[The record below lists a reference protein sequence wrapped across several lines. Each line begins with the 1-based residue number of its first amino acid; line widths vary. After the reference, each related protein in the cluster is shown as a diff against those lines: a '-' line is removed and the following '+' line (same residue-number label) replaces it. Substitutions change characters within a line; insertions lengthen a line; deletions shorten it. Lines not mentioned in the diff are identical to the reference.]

1 MPEHKHCRTIL
12 DNLSLYLDG
21 EASEA
26 LCAEIER
33 HLAGCTDCRVVVDT
47 LNRTISLYHALPK
60 DELPDSLRKRLY
72 KTLDLEQFL
81 PHDESS

>member
-1 MPEHKHCRTIL
+1 MSEHKHCRTIL
-12 DNLSLYLDG
+12 DNLSPYLDG

-33 HLAGCTDCRVVVDT
+33 HLAACTDCRVVVDT
-47 LNRTISLYHALPK
+47 LNKTIALYHTLPQT
-60 DELPDSLRKRLY
+60 ELPDSLRKRLY

-81 PHDESS
+81 HRDES

>member
-1 MPEHKHCRTIL
+1 MSEHKHCHTVL

-33 HLAGCTDCRVVVDT
+33 HLAACTDCRVVVDT
-47 LNRTISLYHALPK
+47 LNKTIALYHALPQTG
-60 DELPDSLRKRLY
+60 LPDSLRKRLY

-81 PHDESS
+81 PRDES

>member
-1 MPEHKHCRTIL
+1 MSEHKHCQSVL
-12 DNLSLYLDG
+12 DNLSVYLDG

-33 HLAGCTDCRVVVDT
+33 HLAACTDCRVVVDT
-47 LNRTISLYHALPK
+47 LNKTIALYHMLPK
-60 DELPDSLRKRLY
+60 TGLPDSLRKRLY

-81 PHDESS
+81 PRDEP

>member
-1 MPEHKHCRTIL
+1 MSEHKHCQMIL

-21 EASEA
+21 EASKA

-33 HLAGCTDCRVVVDT
+33 HLAACTDCRVVVDT
-47 LNRTISLYHALPK
+47 LNKTIALYHTLPQI
-60 DELPDSLRKRLY
+60 ELPDSLRRRLY

-81 PHDESS
+81 PGNQS